1 MAPSITAADCS
12 TDRSDLVLK
21 LTNAVFK
28 TGDPKL
34 LKDIPEDCKVLIKVL
49 IKVLKK
55 VQAASLPSPQLAAA
69 EEAADLTLVRLLP
82 PLQCDSR
89 PGPCAYRRSP
99 SDSPRSQSFSEP
111 PVHF

>member
-34 LKDIPEDCKVLIKVL
+34 LKDIPEDC
-49 IKVLKK
+49 
-55 VQAASLPSPQLAAA
+55 
-69 EEAADLTLVRLLP
+69 
-82 PLQCDSR
+82 
-89 PGPCAYRRSP
+89 
-99 SDSPRSQSFSEP
+99 
-111 PVHF
+111 